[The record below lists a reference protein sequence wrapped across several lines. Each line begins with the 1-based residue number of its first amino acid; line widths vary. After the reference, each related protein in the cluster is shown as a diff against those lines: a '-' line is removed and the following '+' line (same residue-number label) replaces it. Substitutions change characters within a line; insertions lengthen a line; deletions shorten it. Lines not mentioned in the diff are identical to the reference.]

1 MLFLKVSK
9 IPIINIFRFNH
20 NAVKV
25 RQSSTKYSLT
35 SIMRMYSFLITF
47 CSSSSTIY
55 KKRFLLHAL
64 ITHGKNIL
72 WVLKTECAKIFT
84 RYWTHFPFYFHFE
97 FCGFRFHKRQAGIK
111 PIPEFWSLIIL
122 KMWSFVWVFP
132 CFWTHW
138 HSKKKCYMIFHRIW

>member
-47 CSSSSTIY
+47 CSNSWRIY
-55 KKRFLLHAL
+55 KKALSPSRFNNSWKKYSLSFE
-64 ITHGKNIL
+64 
-72 WVLKTECAKIFT
+72 TECAKIFT
-84 RYWTHFPFYFHFE
+84 RYWTHFHFYFHFE
-97 FCGFRFHKRQAGIK
+97 FCWFRFHKRPAGIK